1 MNIAEFLITAFFVT
15 SQVVASDLSREF
27 VIQAVGSHVSHFHI
41 NYTLTIQV
49 SILLGKRCNFCYY

>member
-27 VIQAVGSHVSHFHI
+27 VIETVGSHVSHFHI
-41 NYTLTIQV
+41 NYTLTI
-49 SILLGKRCNFCYY
+49 